1 MRSTLLLVG
10 TNQTPAG
17 IDDAL
22 AVALADSF
30 QMQRSSVE
38 VLSVKA
44 AVAAMFGPI
53 ARRLE
58 AASGEALENADAD
71 PRRAQRAASLEPALE
86 TEFQILLPEGSQV
99 TVDQALEAIQA
110 VRQDPEVLLPVLGK
124 VVENYGLTAR
134 ENVSLRFTMP
144 SADRVE
150 SVFVASLWGD
160 CAGGAVCSNLLI
172 PLRSRAVW
180 CARVSDLAAR
190 EADGFCSGAKPRSQE
205 PCPEGILR
213 PPACGWQISNWSSCR
228 AASEPCNG
236 QGLQRREAVC
246 LSVPPG
252 ECGGIPPETERE
264 CQCLMDATVTLTPR
278 HVAGD
283 GPGTADGSILLP
295 SILGSLLGLGC
306 CCLACLCGR
315 SGRSGR
321 RKVKVDVRPE
331 STEAPTPRKAVT
343 ELLAECE
350 KRQIS
355 SKDLENSE
363 TLRKIAAAPRIDR
376 PSSLVS
382 PSRIQHCPS
391 QDDGSEETRPV
402 KPRASPSASEVSTQH
417 GSSGSSGSPMSS
429 KSSRGLERPLE
440 PAPPDLSAAAPA
452 SRTSSKAP
460 KEVPKPPPLLPELE
474 TPMEASQSLRPSSSS
489 CSSPHPLRKTAT
501 WSSNVATPST
511 SRSTRSRTTLSHLAD
526 TSRARVEAPE
536 APRRMQRSM
545 TERAGPPGR
554 PGTSPGR

>member
-38 VLSVKA
+38 VRSVKA

-205 PCPEGILR
+205 PCPEGIPR

-264 CQCLMDATVTLTPR
+264 CQCLMDATVTLTPS

-283 GPGTADGSILLP
+283 GMA
-295 SILGSLLGLGC
+295 
-306 CCLACLCGR
+306 LA
-315 SGRSGR
+315 
-321 RKVKVDVRPE
+321 
-331 STEAPTPRKAVT
+331 
-343 ELLAECE
+343 
-350 KRQIS
+350 
-355 SKDLENSE
+355 
-363 TLRKIAAAPRIDR
+363 
-376 PSSLVS
+376 
-382 PSRIQHCPS
+382 
-391 QDDGSEETRPV
+391 
-402 KPRASPSASEVSTQH
+402 
-417 GSSGSSGSPMSS
+417 
-429 KSSRGLERPLE
+429 
-440 PAPPDLSAAAPA
+440 
-452 SRTSSKAP
+452 
-460 KEVPKPPPLLPELE
+460 
-474 TPMEASQSLRPSSSS
+474 
-489 CSSPHPLRKTAT
+489 
-501 WSSNVATPST
+501 
-511 SRSTRSRTTLSHLAD
+511 
-526 TSRARVEAPE
+526 
-536 APRRMQRSM
+536 RRMDPSCCHPFWAPSWAWDVAAWHASVDAVDAVDA
-545 TERAGPPGR
+545 ER
-554 PGTSPGR
+554 